1 MCSSSFSK
9 GHLSGVGIRNEY
21 EEDSF
26 EVEDV
31 CRRRQRKCLMTYFL
45 FLVLNDLKAKR
56 PLSVSPQLMLNQ

>member
-1 MCSSSFSK
+1 MCSGSFSK
-9 GHLSGVGIRNEY
+9 GHLSAVGIRNEY
-21 EEDSF
+21 EENSF

-56 PLSVSPQLMLNQ
+56 PLSVSPQLVLNQ